1 MKKGMDTNQD
11 KTRLVDQLARVAEPL
26 CQGEGFELVHTEIVT
41 WNRQTT
47 IRIYAD
53 KPGGITLGDC
63 ADISRQL
70 GDLLDIHMPAMGAY
84 RLEVSSPGPHRPL
97 KKKQDFH
104 RFKGSV
110 IKIETR
116 APIQGKKKFTGVLEQ
131 ITDDAVI
138 ITVDRERVKIPDLHI
153 FKATLQASKT
163 ENT

>member
-1 MKKGMDTNQD
+1 MDIKQE
-11 KTRLVDQLARVAEPL
+11 KAGLAQQVTQVAEPL
-26 CQGEGFELVHTEIVT
+26 CRAENVELVHVEIAS
-41 WNRQTT
+41 WNRETI

-70 GDLLDIHMPAMGAY
+70 GDLLDIDIPGLGSY

-97 KKKQDFH
+97 KKKQHFH
-104 RFKGSV
+104 QCKGNK

-131 ITDDAVI
+131 IDDDAVVI
-138 ITVDRERVKIPDLHI
+138 AVDEERVKIPDLQI
-153 FKATLQASKT
+153 IKASLAGQ
-163 ENT
+163 